1 MINRNKWIKVAIEN
15 KLYMANDIRNAVNL
29 ARLDQDNRRGKT
41 GGNRSGC
48 SLVSDPT
55 AVKAIRHVM
64 PLRFVKI
71 LDFRGNEITIF
82 HPEAWLEC
90 IDKAKEHLDKES
102 IAVMELR
109 YDQRIAPPSVAM
121 KSNISTKTLYNWC
134 DKYIDFISL
143 LAVEKGL
150 IKPVP
155 QDE

>member
-41 GGNRSGC
+41 GGNRSGH

-64 PLRFVKI
+64 PLRFVKV
-71 LDFRGNEITIF
+71 LDSHGNEVTVF

-90 IDKAKEHLDKES
+90 IDKALSQVDSES
-102 IAVMELR
+102 KKVIHNR
-109 YDQRIAPPSVAM
+109 YDLKKPPSFIADIFAI
-121 KSNISTKTLYNWC
+121 SNKTLYNWC
-134 DKYIDFISL
+134 DKYIDLISL